1 MKKVLYLTIA
11 LFVLITVIVILGNV
25 ITIGEKMTAVIG
37 VPYLEYAFYL
47 LLLVLF
53 TYLVY
58 LAILQPMM
66 KIHNAPEFPVLAVQ
80 DNDKGLSEEAYRKQ
94 LMAFGDK
101 LCNNCYYM
109 PTSKRAD
116 RQAEL
121 KTALADVA
129 TTQDISQLKSILNDE
144 LKQRYRAVDKHIIT
158 YATKV
163 FVITAISSSNR
174 IDTLATLGLNY
185 RMISDIVQSSGF
197 RPNKIQLVKIYYY
210 VISSAFLSYFF
221 QGVAES
227 AVDAL
232 SDVDDVDVDID
243 VSDVEIPDI
252 DASNIDF
259 TQYVRN
265 LNLPGIPLA
274 PLADGLANGIM
285 TIAIG
290 YITKYYLQKGSKEL
304 KGAKGRTAKLKAKMK
319 ALTQVP
325 LLLAEIP
332 TQLGNTGLT
341 WAMKGFEKAYKKMSK
356 NKSAEPEDFVDD
368 MDGIEASDIMPEA
381 EKSKGKGIFG
391 FWR

>member
-101 LCNNCYYM
+101 LCNNCYYL

-129 TTQDISQLKSILNDE
+129 TTRDISQLKSILNDE

-210 VISSAFLSYFF
+210 VICSAFLSYFF

-232 SDVDDVDVDID
+232 TDVDDVDVDID
-243 VSDVEIPDI
+243 PSEFLPGDTMTFDTEDYMIAKGTEISYWAVGTNVMIVEQGDSTQTVGNGNYYSDPLRVYSGQIITFLFLGDVPSSVVINCTTDAYALKLDGDVEGATATVSESNVTFVPDE
-252 DASNIDF
+252 DVQGFSVAPSAQ
-259 TQYVRN
+259 TR
-265 LNLPGIPLA
+265 LN
-274 PLADGLANGIM
+274 
-285 TIAIG
+285 
-290 YITKYYLQKGSKEL
+290 S
-304 KGAKGRTAKLKAKMK
+304 
-319 ALTQVP
+319 VH
-325 LLLAEIP
+325 
-332 TQLGNTGLT
+332 
-341 WAMKGFEKAYKKMSK
+341 
-356 NKSAEPEDFVDD
+356 FV
-368 MDGIEASDIMPEA
+368 A
-381 EKSKGKGIFG
+381 
-391 FWR
+391 